1 MTQQYTNAMTAEE
14 VETMAQSPFTAEQLA
29 GMSDEARAVIEEQE
43 EYLRQHPVTH
53 VYRLAVAGCLT
64 RRGGVGDEFN
74 PNPEE
79 GHKILL
85 DNGQWASVLTEG
97 CTVTYPDGTQ
107 ARIVSTAGS
116 QFTSCDGKGM
126 ALVNSQLDNGDEI
139 ISTPQCSVVLA
150 GRAGESMPADFLAM
164 PGA

>member
-1 MTQQYTNAMTAEE
+1 MSQQYTNTMTAEE
-14 VETMAQSPFTAEQLA
+14 AETMEQSPFTAEQLA
-29 GMSDEARAVIEEQE
+29 AMNDEARALIEEQE
-43 EYLRQHPVTH
+43 EYARQHPVTH

-116 QFTSCDGKGM
+116 QFTGVDGKGM

-139 ISTPQCSVVLA
+139 ISTPQRSAVLA
-150 GRAGESMPADFLAM
+150 GRAGESMPADFLAI